1 MRNDDRTPSIA
12 KLSKFRSRSI
22 SPENRSG
29 APGAGGRA
37 VDGTMADAASKLGVG
52 WKVSPSLDLLAG
64 QTLELANIR
73 GSGIIQHLW
82 VTVKPEWW
90 RRLVLSF
97 YWDGMSEPSIRVPLG
112 DFFALGWNH
121 FVPFS
126 SKFVVAAPYCGLNS
140 YWPMP
145 FRTAARVTL
154 ENISEENT
162 TVFYSLDYSEGEID
176 PESLLLH
183 ATWHRSHP
191 VVDGIHTL
199 LDIQATGKYVGT
211 YLAVGVDSPGWWG
224 EGEFKFFM
232 DGDEEYP
239 TICGTGTEDFFGGAW
254 DFEVPGS
261 GYKEFTSDYIGFHQV
276 IRPDGLYESQTR
288 FGMYRWQDT
297 DSVSFQESLRVTV
310 QDLGWL
316 PGHRYRLRK
325 DDIASTAF
333 WYALQPCASNSDEM
347 LFEHLDVT

>member
-1 MRNDDRTPSIA
+1 MKNGDRTPSIA

-22 SPENRSG
+22 SAENRSG

-82 VTVKPEWW
+82 VTVKPEWL

-97 YWDGMSEPSIRVPLG
+97 YWDGMSEPSIRVTLG

-145 FRTAARVTL
+145 FLTAARVTL
-154 ENISEENT
+154 ENITEENT
-162 TVFYSLDYSEGEID
+162 TVFYSLDYSEGEIE

-191 VVDGIHTL
+191 VIDGIHTL
-199 LDIQATGKYVGT
+199 LDIQATGKCVGT
-211 YLAVGVDSPGWWG
+211 
-224 EGEFKFFM
+224 
-232 DGDEEYP
+232 
-239 TICGTGTEDFFGGAW
+239 
-254 DFEVPGS
+254 
-261 GYKEFTSDYIGFHQV
+261 
-276 IRPDGLYESQTR
+276 
-288 FGMYRWQDT
+288 
-297 DSVSFQESLRVTV
+297 
-310 QDLGWL
+310 
-316 PGHRYRLRK
+316 
-325 DDIASTAF
+325 
-333 WYALQPCASNSDEM
+333 
-347 LFEHLDVT
+347 